1 MPRRH
6 RNARPI
12 HRGEQK
18 KGRHRL
24 DRHTF
29 DPFSYLGLFNEGD
42 EEEGASGGRRGP
54 RERGAPA
61 PTAMPPTPP
70 DSTRGTP

>member
-29 DPFSYLGLFNEGD
+29 DPFTYLRVWEG

-54 RERGAPA
+54 RHAGAPA
-61 PTAMPPTPP
+61 PTAMPPIPSDP
-70 DSTRGTP
+70 AKGTR